1 MTAATSRRSPCA
13 GEGPPDRS
21 GLRRVADLLRVPALG
36 PRAGPLGR
44 KVVTQLVLANALAGA
59 LVTIYLT
66 LVEELPDGTGWG
78 EVIGLNAVLYGVL
91 ATAFCAVA
99 AIRAPWVFADAF
111 RWLDRPD
118 PVGPSPDERRA
129 LLRQPVRVALFPL
142 RYWAAAAVVSVI
154 FRVAVHGDTG
164 QVAVGVGAILQGG
177 AIAAGIGYLLTERT
191 LRPAFAEAF
200 AGHPPETPTTVGIA
214 PRLLLAWFLGAGLP
228 LIGIATTPLVASE
241 AELPLFVPM
250 AVLAGIG
257 LLAGAALTVGVAGS
271 IAGPVRKVRN
281 ALAGV
286 AGGDLDTEVVVDD
299 GGELGQLQAGVN
311 EMVTSLRERA
321 RLEDLFSRHVGTEV
335 ARRAI
340 DDGVQLGGAVR
351 PVSALFVDLV
361 GSTELAMR
369 LPPDEVVGLLN
380 RFFAT
385 VVGCSDAHGGWVD
398 KFAGDAALCV
408 FGAPGDQP
416 DHATRAL
423 RMARALRTEI
433 DVLRHDVPD
442 LDAGI
447 GVATGLAL
455 AGHIG
460 TETRLEYTVIGSP
473 VNVAARLTVAAKQRP
488 GRVLADAGAI
498 EAAEADER
506 RRWTADG
513 TVDLKGLPPGL
524 PVWGEVPAVP
534 VSAIAATAT
543 GGAPVGRAGP
553 VASEP

>member
-1 MTAATSRRSPCA
+1 MTAAPPGGSPGATS
-13 GEGPPDRS
+13 DRHHRWP
-21 GLRRVADLLRVPALG
+21 LQPLADLLRVPRLG
-36 PRAGPLGR
+36 PRAGALGR
-44 KVVTQLVLANALAGA
+44 TLITQLVLANALAGA

-66 LVEELPDGTGWG
+66 LVEDLTDGGGWG
-78 EVIGLNAVLYGVL
+78 RVIALNAALFGVL
-91 ATAFCAVA
+91 ATAFSAVA
-99 AIRAPWVFADAF
+99 AVRAPRVFAAAF
-111 RWLDRPD
+111 RWLDRPGGA
-118 PVGPSPDERRA
+118 GPTPDERRA
-129 LLRQPVRVALFPL
+129 LLGQPVRVALFPL
-142 RYWAAAAVVSVI
+142 RYWAAAAVASVA
-154 FRVAVHGDTG
+154 FRITVHGDTG
-164 QVAVGVGAILQGG
+164 QVAAGVGAVLQGG
-177 AIAAGIGYLLTERT
+177 LVAAGIGYLLTERT
-191 LRPAFAEAF
+191 LRPVFAEAF
-200 AGHPPETPTTVGIA
+200 AGHPPETPSTVGIA

-228 LIGIATTPLVASE
+228 LIGIVFTPLVVPD

-250 AVLAGIG
+250 AVLAAIG

-271 IAGPVRKVRN
+271 IAGPVHRVRN

-311 EMVTSLRERA
+311 EMVASLRARA

-340 DDGVQLGGAVR
+340 DDGVELGGAVR

-361 GSTELAMR
+361 GSTELAVR
-369 LPPDEVVGLLN
+369 LPPDEVVALLN

-433 DVLRHDVPD
+433 DGLRRDVPD

-498 EAAEADER
+498 EAADAQER

-524 PVWGEVPAVP
+524 PVWGEVAAARPTTTGPSAAVGSP
-534 VSAIAATAT
+534 VSR
-543 GGAPVGRAGP
+543 PVP
-553 VASEP
+553 

>member
-1 MTAATSRRSPCA
+1 MTAATSPGARDGQRV
-13 GEGPPDRS
+13 R
-21 GLRRVADLLRVPALG
+21 LRRVASLLRVPELG

-44 KVVTQLVLANALAGA
+44 KVVTQLILANALAGA

-91 ATAFCAVA
+91 ATAFCVLAVV
-99 AIRAPWVFADAF
+99 RAPRVFADAF
-111 RWLDRPD
+111 RWLDRPGAR
-118 PVGPSPDERRA
+118 GPSPDERRA
-129 LLRQPVRVALFPL
+129 LLGQPVRVSLFPL
-142 RYWAAAAVVSVI
+142 RYWAAAAAVSVL
-154 FRVAVHGDTG
+154 FRIAVHGDTG

-177 AIAAGIGYLLTERT
+177 AIAAAVGYLLTERT

-200 AGHPPETPTTVGIA
+200 AGHPPETPSTVGIA

-228 LIGIATTPLVASE
+228 LIGIATTPLVASD

-271 IAGPVRKVRN
+271 IAGPVRRVRT

-311 EMVTSLRERA
+311 EMVASLRERA

-340 DDGVQLGGAVR
+340 DDGVELGGAVR

-433 DVLRHDVPD
+433 DVLRGDVPD

-488 GRVLADAGAI
+488 GRVLADAGAV
-498 EAAEADER
+498 EAADAAER

-524 PVWGEVPAVP
+524 PVWGEVPFEIPTAPDAPAAV
-534 VSAIAATAT
+534 
-543 GGAPVGRAGP
+543 GAPASRAAP
-553 VASEP
+553 